1 MMEGGTIVGGITKL
15 TIEAFTDAVCT
26 KPAGDDAIVVL
37 INPESYSQSWA
48 ILYTENDAA
57 GSHGEKVAER
67 EKPGCLSLA
76 LVFDGTGAVPGMP
89 KKSVSV
95 QIKELRRI
103 GMTLKNRRTNYLVL
117 SWGTLRFKCRLKSLD
132 VNYTLFNPDGTP
144 LRAKV
149 DAKFESVHATAPA
162 GAAGPAPADAGSYV
176 AVGPGDDLGAMCAEI
191 YGDPAML
198 VDVAAANGL
207 DSFRALGT
215 QDVLYFPPASEMS
228 R

>member
-15 TIEAFTDAVCT
+15 TMEAFTDALCT
-26 KPAGDDAIVVL
+26 KPAGEDPITVL
-37 INPESYSQSWA
+37 INPESYSQSWG
-48 ILYTENDAA
+48 ILYTDNEAA

-67 EKPGCLSLA
+67 EKPGSLTLA

-95 QIKELRRI
+95 QIQELRRI
-103 GMTLKNRRTNYLVL
+103 GMTLKQRRTNYLVL
-117 SWGTLRFKCRLKSLD
+117 SWGTLRFKCRLKSLA

-149 DAKFESVHATAPA
+149 DANFESAQATAPA
-162 GAAGPAPADAGSYV
+162 GARDSGPAAAGSYV
-176 AVGPGDDLGAMCAEI
+176 AVGPDDDLAAMCAEI

-198 VDVAAANGL
+198 VEVASANGL

-215 QDVLYFPPASEMS
+215 QDVLYFPPASEM
-228 R
+228 RR

>member
-1 MMEGGTIVGGITKL
+1 MMEGGTIVGGIAKL
-15 TIEAFTDAVCT
+15 TIEAFTDALCT
-26 KPAGDDAIVVL
+26 KPAGEDPIAVL
-37 INPESYSQSWA
+37 INPESYSQSWG
-48 ILYTENDAA
+48 ILYTDNEAA

-67 EKPGCLSLA
+67 EKPGCLTLA

-95 QIKELRRI
+95 QIRELRRI
-103 GMTLKNRRTNYLVL
+103 GMTLKKRRTNYLVL

-149 DAKFESVHATAPA
+149 DANFESVNATAPA
-162 GAAGPAPADAGSYV
+162 GAKDSAPADAGSYV
-176 AVGPGDDLGAMCAEI
+176 AVGPGDDLAAMCAEI

-198 VDVAAANGL
+198 VDVAHANGL
-207 DSFRALGT
+207 DSFRALAT
-215 QDVLYFPPASEMS
+215 QDVLYFPPASEM
-228 R
+228 RR

>member
-15 TIEAFTDAVCT
+15 TIEAFTDALCT
-26 KPAGDDAIVVL
+26 KPTGEDPIAVL
-37 INPESYSQSWA
+37 INPESYSQSWG
-48 ILYTENDAA
+48 ILYTDNEAA

-67 EKPGCLSLA
+67 EKPGCLTLA

-89 KKSVSV
+89 KKSVSA
-95 QIKELRRI
+95 QIQELRRI
-103 GMTLKNRRTNYLVL
+103 GMTLKQRRTNYLVL

-149 DAKFESVHATAPA
+149 DANFESAHATAPTGSSA
-162 GAAGPAPADAGSYV
+162 ADAGSYV
-176 AVGPGDDLGAMCAEI
+176 AVAPGDDLGAMCAEI
-191 YGDPAML
+191 YGDAAML
-198 VDVAAANGL
+198 VDVAQANGL
-207 DSFRALGT
+207 DSFRDLGT
-215 QDVLYFPPASEMS
+215 HDVLYFPPAREIG